1 MAENPNL
8 SLTGVD
14 PPFNRAYETRR
25 DNDTFRT
32 PAITL
37 YDVDYAVMHYLKN
50 TINAQVEQNDS
61 MIDVPIVYASA
72 EIWNQ
77 IQARGYMRDKQG
89 KILAPY
95 GTIRR
100 ISMAEDERFKKLDVN
115 YGSATISIN
124 PKERNFE
131 NIRDQHATL
140 SNSKFADEYYISV
153 LPEFYIIEYELIL
166 FSYYIEQM
174 NSIVQDI
181 IPTSNFSWGDSFKFK
196 TRVGDINFDTI
207 NPTTTERLVKATTTL
222 TVDARLQSEFELRK
236 STIQK
241 AYTTKRIV
249 FRTEQSSFDINAV
262 DRFPNEQE

>member
-1 MAENPNL
+1 
-8 SLTGVD
+8 
-14 PPFNRAYETRR
+14 
-25 DNDTFRT
+25 
-32 PAITL
+32 
-37 YDVDYAVMHYLKN
+37 
-50 TINAQVEQNDS
+50 
-61 MIDVPIVYASA
+61 
-72 EIWNQ
+72 
-77 IQARGYMRDKQG
+77 
-89 KILAPY
+89 
-95 GTIRR
+95 
-100 ISMAEDERFKKLDVN
+100 
-115 YGSATISIN
+115 
-124 PKERNFE
+124 
-131 NIRDQHATL
+131 
-140 SNSKFADEYYISV
+140 
-153 LPEFYIIEYELIL
+153 
-166 FSYYIEQM
+166 M

>member
-1 MAENPNL
+1 MAENPNI

-61 MIDVPIVYASA
+61 MIYVPIVYASA

-100 ISMAEDERFKKLDVN
+100 I
-115 YGSATISIN
+115 
-124 PKERNFE
+124 
-131 NIRDQHATL
+131 
-140 SNSKFADEYYISV
+140 
-153 LPEFYIIEYELIL
+153 
-166 FSYYIEQM
+166 
-174 NSIVQDI
+174 
-181 IPTSNFSWGDSFKFK
+181 
-196 TRVGDINFDTI
+196 
-207 NPTTTERLVKATTTL
+207 
-222 TVDARLQSEFELRK
+222 
-236 STIQK
+236 
-241 AYTTKRIV
+241 
-249 FRTEQSSFDINAV
+249 
-262 DRFPNEQE
+262 